1 MSTDTDFFVPPPQWG
16 IGSKQHTGSSNR
28 GCARLGGA
36 VAPPLGVVK
45 EKVTV
50 LVVLVRRHCYAV
62 GAALRRAVDDEV
74 PSAVEKK
81 AGPAAVRRM
90 PPGLLDALP
99 VHALGALSIVPFQ
112 RVPRF
117 YFFQNSSKNGGNI

>member
-1 MSTDTDFFVPPPQWG
+1 MDLN
-16 IGSKQHTGSSNR
+16 SSNR

-62 GAALRRAVDDEV
+62 SAALRRAVDDEV

-81 AGPAAVRRM
+81 TVQPRCAVHFT
-90 PPGLLDALP
+90 
-99 VHALGALSIVPFQ
+99 V
-112 RVPRF
+112 
-117 YFFQNSSKNGGNI
+117 